1 MKKSLV
7 CKITATR
14 CSPCLLFSVKKKE
27 KESLVKKG
35 REKTHCNFWMNFSTA
50 TWTLSIISPSSPI
63 LLSHVYSA
71 YINYTGIVYKKIN
84 KNCLQPKQQ
93 GVWPNKLYL
102 FYALNRPISCNSPV
116 SNGWLC
122 LFPFCFS
129 VMLLSLSLCTS
140 PRLFHL
146 WCLDFCGSGVGF
158 LGLSGLRGSC
168 GWHGAA
174 IASCK
179 RICARTWPCKQAA
192 GTVRALECLLSYSS
206 PASFKSPL

>member
-71 YINYTGIVYKKIN
+71 YINYTGIVYKK
-84 KNCLQPKQQ
+84 KKKLFATKTTRGLAQQ
-93 GVWPNKLYL
+93 TLP
-102 FYALNRPISCNSPV
+102 FFMPSTDPSPV
-116 SNGWLC
+116 IHQCQMVGCVYFLFVFLSCSSLFLSVHLQDCFIFDVWTSVAVGWG
-122 LFPFCFS
+122 S
-129 VMLLSLSLCTS
+129 WV
-140 PRLFHL
+140 
-146 WCLDFCGSGVGF
+146 CLD
-158 LGLSGLRGSC
+158 
-168 GWHGAA
+168 
-174 IASCK
+174 
-179 RICARTWPCKQAA
+179 
-192 GTVRALECLLSYSS
+192 
-206 PASFKSPL
+206 